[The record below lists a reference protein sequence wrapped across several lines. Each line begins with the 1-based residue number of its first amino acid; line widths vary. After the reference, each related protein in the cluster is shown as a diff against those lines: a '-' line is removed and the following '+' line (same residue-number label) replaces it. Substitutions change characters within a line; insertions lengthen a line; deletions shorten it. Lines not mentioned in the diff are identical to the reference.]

1 SYKTGTNSV
10 YNLPRPAE
18 KHPMMDLILHI
29 ALLAGV
35 IFALAR
41 SLSGIYVGG
50 YGTALLVAIVYG
62 LINVT
67 LGTLLK
73 ILSIPFIIV
82 TVGVFLLFINTF
94 LLWLTD
100 QLLDDFEIDDLG
112 TTFLA
117 AALITLADTLLSWA
131 L

>member
-1 SYKTGTNSV
+1 
-10 YNLPRPAE
+10 
-18 KHPMMDLILHI
+18 MMELILHI
-29 ALLAGV
+29 ALLGGV
-35 IFALAR
+35 VFALAR
-41 SLSGIYVGG
+41 SLPGIYVGG

-73 ILSIPFIIV
+73 ILSIPFIII

-100 QLLDDFEIDDLG
+100 QILDDFEIDDLG

-117 AALITLADTLLSWA
+117 ATLITVADTFLSWV